1 MYRVLFVAKVK
12 DLTPEYEKY
21 SDDLY
26 SSAKELD
33 GFIGIDSEVID
44 GIEIT
49 TSKWKTKDDVMA
61 WARDPLH
68 VEAKRQVNKWYE
80 WYKSYH
86 YD

>member
-44 GIEIT
+44 GSQSVVWDE
-49 TSKWKTKDDVMA
+49 A
-61 WARDPLH
+61 ENRLH
-68 VEAKRQVNKWYE
+68 VQKALMEFLLLGRQNL
-80 WYKSYH
+80 
-86 YD
+86 